1 MTQCQPKAS
10 VSGIKPKANSA
21 VEKKYN
27 LQMVT
32 SRPPYRLAFCPRAE
46 AARTLG
52 DAAELER
59 RFSPAERAELDALPE
74 RRRLDRVAGRLAAKR
89 ALAAHFLAE
98 HGWEAEPAD
107 LAVFNDAAGR
117 PTLVLPADA
126 PAPAPSF
133 SISHCAQ
140 GGAAA
145 AAAPG
150 RLVGVDIE
158 TIVPRPAEVIAFVA
172 AASELA
178 AGPSDPE
185 AQARL
190 WTGKEAA
197 LKMLGLGL
205 DADARAVRPEAD
217 GVTMTGVPAKAWM
230 SLGSPRVRLDY
241 DGVEGARIAIAYTG
255 D

>member
-1 MTQCQPKAS
+1 
-10 VSGIKPKANSA
+10 
-21 VEKKYN
+21 
-27 LQMVT
+27 MVT

-46 AARTLG
+46 AERTLG
-52 DAAELER
+52 DPSELER
-59 RFSPAERAELDALPE
+59 RFSPAERAELEALPQ
-74 RRRLDRVAGRLAAKR
+74 RRKLDRVAGRLAAKR

-98 HGWEAEPAD
+98 HGWEAEAAD
-107 LAVFNDAAGR
+107 LVVFNDDAGR
-117 PTLVLPADA
+117 PRLELPTDA
-126 PAPAPSF
+126 PAPVPSF

-158 TIVPRPAEVIAFVA
+158 SIVPRPAEVIAFVA

-185 AQARL
+185 GQARL
-190 WTGKEAA
+190 WTGKEAT
-197 LKMLGLGL
+197 LKMFGLGL
-205 DADARAVRPEAD
+205 EADAKSVRPEAD
-217 GVTMTGVPAKAWM
+217 GVTLTGVPAKAWAA
-230 SLGSPRVRLDY
+230 LGSPRVRLDY

>member
-1 MTQCQPKAS
+1 M
-10 VSGIKPKANSA
+10 
-21 VEKKYN
+21 
-27 LQMVT
+27 
-32 SRPPYRLAFCPRAE
+32 
-46 AARTLG
+46 LG
-52 DAAELER
+52 DPAELEK
-59 RFSPAERAELDALPE
+59 RFSAAERAELEALPE

-98 HGWEAEPAD
+98 YAWEAESCD
-107 LAVFNDAAGR
+107 LAVFNDEDGR
-117 PTLVLPADA
+117 PRLELPADA

-150 RLVGVDIE
+150 RFVGVDIE
-158 TIVPRPAEVIAFVA
+158 SIVPRPNAVIAFVA

-185 AQARL
+185 GQARL
-190 WTGKEAA
+190 WTGKEAT
-197 LKMLGLGL
+197 LKMFGLGL
-205 DADARAVRPEAD
+205 DADAKAVRPEAD
-217 GVTMTGVPAKAWM
+217 GVTLTGIPAKAWAA
-230 SLGSPRVRLDY
+230 LGSPRVRLDY